1 MRSHLF
7 HLLLFSTIVAVFF
20 AAMLK
25 RDRMEQ
31 LKFGGIVW
39 LAMAGGVLALA
50 WLMAPFPR

>member
-7 HLLLFSTIVAVFF
+7 HLMLFSTIVAVFF

-25 RDRMEQ
+25 RDRKEQ
-31 LKFGGIVW
+31 LKFGGLLW
-39 LAMAGGVLALA
+39 LSMVGGVLALA